1 MMLLEEKINI
11 AIENLAIR
19 AIRKNKYSLQTIA
32 DICELPL
39 KRVKYLKRFS
49 EHVTLKKIMNCS
61 PEEAY
66 VWKIIKTS
74 AGMLEFEKLFKEQP
88 PLTQKYAALL
98 IEYQVEKRKWLGLL
112 TTESEFFWILGF
124 VNASLETVN
133 LEPFTE
139 KTGNAENAEKAE
151 HEVNTENTDEILDIL
166 IKRYEKIRFGN
177 HEYHKS
183 NI

>member
-19 AIRKNKYSLQTIA
+19 AICKNKYSLQTIA

-39 KRVKYLKRFS
+39 KHVKYLKRFS

-88 PLTQKYAALL
+88 PLTQKYGSWVKKVVDTFSFQLL
-98 IEYQVEKRKWLGLL
+98 Q
-112 TTESEFFWILGF
+112 
-124 VNASLETVN
+124 
-133 LEPFTE
+133 
-139 KTGNAENAEKAE
+139 
-151 HEVNTENTDEILDIL
+151 
-166 IKRYEKIRFGN
+166 EKIQRQQL
-177 HEYHKS
+177 S
-183 NI
+183 